1 MQDDYSKSADGCQ
14 DMPKDPFSVNAEKLL
29 LKSQFP
35 PSLCKTLDDVNQV
48 LQNSSNQ
55 KLKQDISKHLS
66 ATGGNIELLDDLLP
80 DILYKLYGLL
90 ELWRP

>member
-1 MQDDYSKSADGCQ
+1 MQDDYSKSADSCQ
-14 DMPKDPFSVNAEKLL
+14 DMQKDPYSVNTEKLL
-29 LKSQFP
+29 FKSQFP
-35 PSLCKTLDDVNQV
+35 PGLCKTLDDLNQV

-80 DILYKLYGLL
+80 DIVYKLYGLL